1 MQLHTQVCLL
11 LVRLMNG
18 EPRAEATESMSYG
31 EIQWRAWKLPGPN
44 VPIPSLHAAC
54 RPVRWMT
61 PWRAFLAALAVVF
74 VAWPLVASGQ
84 QAGKPIRIGIL
95 TAQSRE
101 TSTASWESFR
111 QGLRHLGWE
120 NGRNLI
126 IEERFTDGNFDR
138 LQVSAQEL
146 LKLNVTLIVAANSPG
161 ASAAISA
168 TKTVP
173 IVMVEVGDPVAT
185 GFVTNLARPGGN
197 VTGVSN
203 IASDLTQ
210 KRLALLKEAVP
221 RASRIAVIMNP
232 DDPIIPMQWRDAEAG
247 AGRLGVQLLRL
258 EIRNVDDLRRVFEVA
273 AKGKA
278 DAILRLADPLA
289 GMLNPETVELAMKY
303 RLPTMVRSRLDVEAG
318 GLMSYFPDPRDYYR
332 QAASHVDKILKGAKP
347 GDLPIEQP
355 TRIELVINLKTAKAL
370 GLTIPQS
377 LLGRADAI
385 IQ

>member
-1 MQLHTQVCLL
+1 MTSRRTFLRFVALGLL
-11 LVRLMNG
+11 AA
-18 EPRAEATESMSYG
+18 PRAAN
-31 EIQWRAWKLPGPN
+31 A
-44 VPIPSLHAAC
+44 
-54 RPVRWMT
+54 
-61 PWRAFLAALAVVF
+61 
-74 VAWPLVASGQ
+74 Q
-84 QAGKPIRIGIL
+84 QSGKPIRIGVL

-111 QGLRHLGWE
+111 QGLRELGWKA
-120 NGRNLI
+120 GRNI
-126 IEERFTDGNFDR
+126 VIEERFAEGKFDR
-138 LQVSAQEL
+138 LPALAEEL
-146 LKLNVTLIVAANSPG
+146 LSLKVSLIVAANSPG
-161 ASAAISA
+161 VHAAISA

-197 VTGVSN
+197 VTGISLMLLE
-203 IASDLTQ
+203 LTQ

-221 RASRIAVIMNP
+221 RATRIAVIMNP
-232 DDPIIPMQWRDAEAG
+232 DDPIIPMQWREAEVA
-247 AGRLGVQLLRL
+247 AGRLGVRL
-258 EIRNVDDLRRVFEVA
+258 QRLDIRNADDLRRAFEA
-273 AKGKA
+273 AVKDKA
-278 DAILRLADPLA
+278 DAVLRLADPLA
-289 GMLNPETVELAMKY
+289 GVLNAETVELATRH
-303 RLPTMVRSRLDVEAG
+303 RLPTMLRTRLEVEAG
-318 GLMSYFPDPRDYYR
+318 GLMSYYPNARDYYR